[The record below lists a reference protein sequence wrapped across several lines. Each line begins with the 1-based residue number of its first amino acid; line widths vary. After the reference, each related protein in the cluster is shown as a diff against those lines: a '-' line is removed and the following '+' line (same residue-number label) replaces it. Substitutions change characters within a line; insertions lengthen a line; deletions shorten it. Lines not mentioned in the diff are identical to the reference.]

1 MKRQSGEGGTG
12 GAFKSQEGV
21 IIDKMKIELNRYEK
35 LYRVVVKSL
44 EQYLTL
50 LKNAEF
56 QELSDTLTQPI
67 IQTLAITLSG
77 NQFSKTK
84 ININNFTITKT
95 FDKYKQTF
103 FTILDGIQQAQNLK
117 TTNNQQAATI
127 VTLQEQADIL
137 TDINKL
143 QEYVKEHYTGSNAV
157 MFNINT
163 NMRVAPVI
171 YPQYLEYIRRHG
183 LPENSVWESEKMSI
197 IIIELLANG
206 MITQKDIFI

>member
-1 MKRQSGEGGTG
+1 MKRQSGEGGG
-12 GAFKSQEGV
+12 GAFKSEEGV
-21 IIDKMKIELNRYEK
+21 IIDKMKYELKKYEK

-67 IQTLAITLSG
+67 IQTLAMTLSG
-77 NQFSKTK
+77 NQFSEAKLS
-84 ININNFTITKT
+84 INNFAITKT
-95 FDKYKQTF
+95 FEKYKQTF
-103 FTILDGIQQAQNLK
+103 YTILDGIQQAQNLK

-127 VTLQEQADIL
+127 LTLQEQADIL

-143 QEYVKEHYTGSNAV
+143 QDYINEHYTGSNAV
-157 MFNINT
+157 MFNINASM
-163 NMRVAPVI
+163 NVAPVI

-206 MITQKDIFI
+206 TISQKDIFI

>member
-1 MKRQSGEGGTG
+1 MKNY
-12 GAFKSQEGV
+12 
-21 IIDKMKIELNRYEK
+21 IEWLLNHW
-35 LYRVVVKSL
+35 
-44 EQYLTL
+44 
-50 LKNAEF
+50 
-56 QELSDTLTQPI
+56 
-67 IQTLAITLSG
+67 TLAITLSG

-183 LPENSVWESEKMSI
+183 
-197 IIIELLANG
+197 
-206 MITQKDIFI
+206 

>member
-1 MKRQSGEGGTG
+1 MKRQSGEGGG
-12 GAFKSQEGV
+12 GAFKSEEGV
-21 IIDKMKIELNRYEK
+21 IIDKMKYELKKYEK

-67 IQTLAITLSG
+67 IHTLAMTITG
-77 NQFSKTK
+77 NQYTQPKLS
-84 ININNFTITKT
+84 INNFSITKT

-103 FTILDGIQQAQNLK
+103 FIILDGIQQAQNLK
-117 TTNNQQAATI
+117 TNNNQQAATI
-127 VTLQEQADIL
+127 LTLQEQANIL

-206 MITQKDIFI
+206 TITQGDIFI